1 MMADYQ
7 ASIKNITTGE
17 WLQQENGE
25 IVTFSEKLEERLI
38 FHDEEDAE
46 LTLFFLNDTMEDC
59 FTLMI
64 EEVTQESSSE

>member
-1 MMADYQ
+1 MVA
-7 ASIKNITTGE
+7 AGE

-46 LTLFFLNDTMEDC
+46 LTLSFLNDTMEDC

-64 EEVTQESSSE
+64 EEVTQESSTE